1 MRICNLRT
9 RHDPAPFPAPQ
20 CEAGKHAQ
28 VCMTS
33 HGWSERVELDGP
45 TCQAPVEDFMSDSI
59 KFGGVTLDCPNAGEL
74 AAFYAE
80 ITDGEVTVPG
90 ASWAMMTCPDG
101 SAICFQGAPGY
112 SPPTWPDAASS
123 LQMHLDFDV
132 DDLDATEV
140 RVLAAGASKYD
151 VQPNDHC
158 RVYADPA
165 GHPFCLSTFQVLQE
179 QA

>member
-1 MRICNLRT
+1 MAYSRAASVVAALIL
-9 RHDPAPFPAPQ
+9 PALSGWGCCAAESSRRGWIRNRPGRSEPGGTVGAV
-20 CEAGKHAQ
+20 H
-28 VCMTS
+28 VV
-33 HGWSERVELDGP
+33 HGG
-45 TCQAPVEDFMSDSI
+45 
-59 KFGGVTLDCPNAGEL
+59 PNAGEL

-80 ITDGEVTVPG
+80 ITGGEVAVPG
-90 ASWAMMTCPDG
+90 DSWAMMTCPDG

-151 VQPNDHC
+151 FQPNDHC